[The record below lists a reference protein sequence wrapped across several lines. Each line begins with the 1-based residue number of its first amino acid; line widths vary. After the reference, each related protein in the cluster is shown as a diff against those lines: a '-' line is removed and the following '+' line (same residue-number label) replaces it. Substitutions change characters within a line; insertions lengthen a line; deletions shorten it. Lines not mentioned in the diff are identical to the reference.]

1 VVTRLHYADLPAD
14 VREIYPWPGQDLKLS
29 NGHNLHYLDEGS
41 GPPLLMVHGN
51 PTWSFYW
58 RPLVA
63 GLSTRFRC
71 VVPDHLGCGLS
82 DKPQDWDYTMANHA
96 ANVVALIDK
105 LDLRDITLV
114 LHDWG
119 GAIGMSAALQRSDRV
134 ARVVIFNT
142 AAFYGPLP
150 QSIQIARRPL
160 IGELAVR
167 GLNGFALAALWTASG
182 DRKNLKGAV
191 GRGYLAPYRSW
202 RDRIAHLAFIRDIP
216 LEADHPTRPAMEE
229 LEARFASFAD
239 RPTLII
245 WGAKD
250 FVFTK
255 RFLARW
261 TQAYPDAEVHSLE
274 EAGHYVVEDEG
285 PQIVELMSEWLGRHP
300 IPSREPVA

>member
-1 VVTRLHYADLPAD
+1 MTRVRYHDLPAD
-14 VREIYPWPGQDLKLS
+14 VREIYPWQGEDLTLPS
-29 NGHNLHYLDEGS
+29 GHRLHYLDEGS

-63 GLSTRFRC
+63 GLSDRFRC

-82 DKPQDWDYTMANHA
+82 DKPQDWDYTMSAHA
-96 ANVVALIDK
+96 ENLVALIDA

-119 GAIGMSAALQRSDRV
+119 GAIGMSAALQRSDRI

-150 QSIQIARRPL
+150 LSIKLARWPV
-160 IGELAVR
+160 IGELALQ
-167 GLNGFALAALWTASG
+167 GLNGFARVALWTASG
-182 DRKNLKGAV
+182 DRSHLKGAV
-191 GRGYLAPYRSW
+191 GRGYLAPYKSW
-202 RDRIAHLAFIRDIP
+202 RHRIAQLAFIRDIP

-229 LEARFASFAD
+229 LESRFDSFSSL
-239 RPTLII
+239 PTLII

-250 FVFTK
+250 FVFTH
-255 RFLARW
+255 RFLSRW
-261 TQAYPDAEVHSLE
+261 TQAYPAAEVHSLAD
-274 EAGHYVVEDEG
+274 AGHYVVEDAG
-285 PQIVELMSEWLGRHP
+285 PRIVPLMSEWMDRHP
-300 IPSREPVA
+300 LLVREPDA